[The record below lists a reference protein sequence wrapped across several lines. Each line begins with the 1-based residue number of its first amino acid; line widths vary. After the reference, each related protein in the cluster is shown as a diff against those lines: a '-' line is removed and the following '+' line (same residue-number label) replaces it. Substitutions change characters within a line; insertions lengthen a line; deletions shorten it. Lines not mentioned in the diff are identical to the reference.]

1 MFYFQF
7 HNSED
12 AKKALEQLN
21 GFELAGRPMKV
32 NHVTDRNDNGQGN
45 SFLDLDEK
53 ERTGVELGK
62 SIILLFN
69 ESRLKSGSLT
79 VLVCHRH
86 YCNSFVSFFGSK
98 LFHRPM

>member
-1 MFYFQF
+1 MYTRILCFFLIIFQF

-32 NHVTDRNDNGQGN
+32 NHVTDRNDNNQAN
-45 SFLDLDEK
+45 SLLDSDEK

-62 SIILLFN
+62 S
-69 ESRLKSGSLT
+69 S
-79 VLVCHRH
+79 C
-86 YCNSFVSFFGSK
+86 
-98 LFHRPM
+98 P